1 MSTTVVL
8 FSRSDTTRPA
18 AMTSTK
24 HEIAAEAVKA
34 APPITVA
41 GATVAG
47 VPVNELILWATL
59 LYLVLQ
65 IVFLLYRWWRLGTG
79 RDNGDGGA

>member
-1 MSTTVVL
+1 MTT
-8 FSRSDTTRPA
+8 
-18 AMTSTK
+18 TK
-24 HEIAAEAVKA
+24 HEIASEAVKA

-47 VPVNELILWATL
+47 VAVNELILWATL

>member
-1 MSTTVVL
+1 MTT
-8 FSRSDTTRPA
+8 TI
-18 AMTSTK
+18 AMQQK
-24 HEIAAEAVKA
+24 ADLAAEAAKA

-47 VPVNELILWATL
+47 VQINDLILWATL

-65 IVFLLYRWWRLGTG
+65 IGFLLYRWQRLHFSAHQADQPAT
-79 RDNGDGGA
+79 DA

>member
-1 MSTTVVL
+1 
-8 FSRSDTTRPA
+8 
-18 AMTSTK
+18 MTSTK

-47 VPVNELILWATL
+47 VSLNELILWATL

-65 IVFLLYRWWRLGTG
+65 IGFLLYRWWRLAWVPQSPKE
-79 RDNGDGGA
+79 D

>member
-1 MSTTVVL
+1 MTT
-8 FSRSDTTRPA
+8 
-18 AMTSTK
+18 TK
-24 HEIAAEAVKA
+24 HEIASEAVKA

-47 VPVNELILWATL
+47 VAVNDLILWATL

-65 IVFLLYRWWRLGTG
+65 IGFLIYRWWRVGTG
-79 RDNGDGGA
+79 RDQGSTGA

>member
-1 MSTTVVL
+1 MST
-8 FSRSDTTRPA
+8 
-18 AMTSTK
+18 TK

-47 VPVNELILWATL
+47 VPVNDLILWATL

-65 IVFLLYRWWRLGTG
+65 IGFLVYRWWRLH
-79 RDNGDGGA
+79 NGNDEGAE

>member
-1 MSTTVVL
+1 
-8 FSRSDTTRPA
+8 
-18 AMTSTK
+18 MTSTK

-47 VPVNELILWATL
+47 VSLNELILWATL

-65 IVFLLYRWWRLGTG
+65 IGFLLYRWWRLAWAPQSPKE
-79 RDNGDGGA
+79 D